1 MARLFITPFSDV
13 GTHSTKLGS
22 AGAAPLPRNG
32 MTSQRMTLSGTS
44 AQSSALPVQAQFVY
58 LLAEA
63 AAQVW
68 LGTSPTAADGTEI
81 VLAANVP
88 VYLALPDG
96 VSPCKIA
103 AKTLDA

>member
-1 MARLFITPFSDV
+1 MARLFITPFMNV
-13 GTHSTKLGS
+13 GTYAQRSGDPGST
-22 AGAAPLPRNG
+22 PLPRNALA
-32 MTSQRMTLSGTS
+32 SQRMTLTGTS
-44 AQSSALPVQAQFVY
+44 AQSTALPVNAQFVY
-58 LLAEA
+58 LLAEE

-68 LGTSPTAADGTEI
+68 LGVDPTAADGTEI
-81 VLAANVP
+81 VLAANTP